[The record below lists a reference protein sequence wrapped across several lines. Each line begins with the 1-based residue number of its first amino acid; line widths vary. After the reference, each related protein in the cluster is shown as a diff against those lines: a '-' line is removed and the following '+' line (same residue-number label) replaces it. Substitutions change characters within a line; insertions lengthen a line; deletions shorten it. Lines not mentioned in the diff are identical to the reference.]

1 LVYPVDAATSLDL
14 YERMYLIR
22 VTEEMI
28 ASRYSEGQMRCP
40 THLSIGQE
48 AVPAVLSQFITTN
61 DYAVS
66 THRGHAHYLAK
77 GGNLPAMIAEI
88 YGKETGCSKGK
99 GGSMHLIDLS
109 VNFMGTSAI
118 VGNSIPIG
126 VGLGLR
132 AQLAKSDQI
141 TVIYLGDGAVEE
153 GAFYEAANFAVIRG
167 LRILFVCE
175 NNLYSVYSPLDCRQ
189 PPNRK
194 IADLARA
201 IGLKSYWTN
210 GYNTEECRETLKVAV
225 EDVRS
230 GGGPA
235 FVEAATYRYREHCGP
250 NYDND
255 IGYRLVDECE
265 YWQSLDPLISL
276 RSSITETTQNGLELI
291 AEVEERV
298 NREVS
303 SAFQFA
309 LSSNFPD
316 PQKAFEGVYS
326 KSL

>member
-1 LVYPVDAATSLDL
+1 
-14 YERMYLIR
+14 MYLIR
-22 VTEEMI
+22 KTEETI

-48 AVPAVLSQFITTN
+48 TVPAILSEFITVD

-77 GGNLPAMIAEI
+77 GGDLPSMIAEL
-88 YGKETGCSKGK
+88 YGKETGCAKGK
-99 GGSMHLIDLS
+99 GGSMHLIDLA

-126 VGLGLR
+126 VGLGLT
-132 AQLAKSDQI
+132 AQLSKSNQI

-153 GAFYEAANFAVIRG
+153 GAFYEATNFAVVRG
-167 LRILFVCE
+167 LKILFVCE

-189 PPNRK
+189 PTNRK
-194 IADLARA
+194 ITDLARA

-210 GYNTEECRETLKVAV
+210 GYNIQDCRKSLKNAV
-225 EDVRS
+225 DHIRS
-230 GGGPA
+230 GKGPA
-235 FVEAATYRYREHCGP
+235 FVEATTYRYREHCGP

-255 IGYRLVDECE
+255 IGYRSSTE
-265 YWQSLDPLISL
+265 YSQWQSLDPLGSL
-276 RSSITETTQNGLELI
+276 RNMILGTMQNGLELV

-298 NREVS
+298 KSEVS
-303 SAFQFA
+303 NAFEFA
-309 LSSNFPD
+309 LKSNFPA
-316 PQKAFEGVYS
+316 PEKAYEGVYS

>member
-1 LVYPVDAATSLDL
+1 MVYRIGKDAPLDL

-28 ASRYSEGQMRCP
+28 ARRYSEGQMRCP

-48 AVPAVLSQFITTN
+48 AVPAVLSAFITID

-77 GGNLPAMIAEI
+77 GGSLPAMIAEI

-153 GAFYEAANFAVIRG
+153 GAFYEAANFAVVRG
-167 LRILFVCE
+167 LKILFVCE

-189 PPNRK
+189 PPNRR
-194 IADLARA
+194 IADLAQA
-201 IGLKSYWTN
+201 IGLKPYWIN
-210 GYNTEECRETLKVAV
+210 GYKLQECRQSLKLAV
-225 EDVRS
+225 DNVRS
-230 GGGPA
+230 GGGPT
-235 FVEAATYRYREHCGP
+235 FVEASTYRYREHCGP

-255 IGYRLVDECE
+255 IGYRSINECDQ
-265 YWQSLDPLISL
+265 WQSLDPLVSL
-276 RSSITETTQNGLELI
+276 RARILETTQNGIELV
-291 AEVEERV
+291 AEVEQRV
-298 NREVS
+298 KSKVLN
-303 SAFQFA
+303 AFEFA
-309 LSSNFPD
+309 LESKFPD
-316 PQKAFEGVYS
+316 PKRAFEGVYS
-326 KSL
+326 KSV